1 MEIQSMIESLEEVL
15 TELAEAKAKD
25 GQAIPY
31 LYLVANVVKFFDLF
45 NEQVDERNTERAGQ
59 LADMIHGAIQ
69 EAKANHV
76 I

>member
-1 MEIQSMIESLEEVL
+1 MEIQSMVESIVEAL
-15 TELAEAKAKD
+15 TELAEAKAKE

-31 LYLVANVVKFFDLF
+31 VYLVANVVKFFDLF
-45 NEQVDERNTERAGQ
+45 NEQVDEQNVERAAQ
-59 LADMIHGAIQ
+59 LSDMIHGVIQ